1 MKDQKKNN
9 KGFSLVELIVVVAIM
24 AVLLGVLVPTLVRN
38 VEKSK
43 KQKDISNLSEL
54 RNAIQTTM
62 ASEKFSGLEGV
73 ITISA
78 DENGKFTLN
87 SAGGALDDSGM
98 TSKFGEGGNGT
109 KAEFMSEVLANV
121 NGGADYQ
128 FTYTSKLKDGSPVV
142 TFTFKNEKVIGSVK
156 VTDGKYKNENGGVF
170 NLQDDAQ
177 SSTAA

>member
-78 DENGKFTLN
+78 TDGKFTLN
-87 SAGGALDDSGM
+87 SAGTALTDTGM
-98 TSKFGEGGNGT
+98 TSSFGAGGNGT

-142 TFTFKNEKVIGSVK
+142 TFIFKNEKVIGN
-156 VTDGKYKNENGGVF
+156 VTVSGGKYQSESPIQ
-170 NLQDDAQ
+170 LQDDAQ

>member
-43 KQKDISNLSEL
+43 KQKDINNLSEL

-73 ITISA
+73 ITIKA
-78 DENGKFTLN
+78 TGGKFTLN
-87 SAGGALDDSGM
+87 SAGTALEGMDSE
-98 TSKFGEGGNGT
+98 FGKGGNGT
-109 KAEFMSEVLANV
+109 KEEFMSEVLANI

-128 FTYTSKLKDGSPVV
+128 FTYTSKLKDGDPVV

-156 VTDGKYKNENGGVF
+156 VTKGKYEKENGGVF